1 MKRKYPEQPLVG
13 VGGIVFLED
22 KVLLIKRKNPPGE
35 GEWNIP
41 GGLVKVG
48 ETLEQA
54 IVREVEEETGI
65 KISKEGLVEVV
76 ERIFPDNAGKIRY
89 HL

>member
-1 MKRKYPEQPLVG
+1 M
-13 VGGIVFLED
+13 
-22 KVLLIKRKNPPGE
+22 LLIKRKNPPGE

-65 KISKEGLVEVV
+65 KIS
-76 ERIFPDNAGKIRY
+76 
-89 HL
+89 